1 MRRVC
6 RMNYRK
12 CTKQPEYTGESQS
25 CCTISEYKNVYIF
38 ISNSPKFLE
47 LMCLQ
52 KGVSEL

>member
-6 RMNYRK
+6 RMNYSK